1 MKRRILIAALA
12 LVLAVGVITA
22 LNIHT
27 ARKATS
33 VEMQVVS
40 STGDASAAEGLLVDH
55 RIMLGRN
62 LLWYTD
68 YAPATGESDTD
79 FYVTYRNM
87 QQQTYYREQDGETN
101 KTRLTCSAVDGENMD
116 DPIVKELWAEA
127 KRSDTSRRAYA
138 SRRIDPIDYYDTYP
152 MYLAGSWGAGCLSAD
167 YSAELAFDKLR
178 IPVGKYDFAELS
190 VYIGWDSDG
199 AARVD
204 SVGIRGSYMQNRFT
218 PYCVNSGDHILVT
231 AGFPAD
237 VQPQPDWAPEGFG
250 LWDMPVR
257 KVQKEYAGGYYTS
270 YLPATEESRLVYQLD
285 IETQRVALLE
295 QSIDG
300 KYILLLTVEDGRF
313 VLHVLDSNDYH
324 LVQRLDI
331 DAAEE
336 HESAITS
343 YYQDDMADWIGD
355 IDDLGSVEE
364 DRPYRI
370 EPIEG
375 EQGFTL
381 TADYR
386 EYSTVYMRQGDGFLA
401 LLMSSSRVALLT
413 PDREGYEGEF
423 VCDAPSCTFIATDDP
438 AQNGYYFL
446 YHDERDQIGMES
458 YDSISSISTAD
469 ADYAMAYNGRY
480 LAMAGYANDRNLLVS
495 VFGKDGLQYA
505 AYVSNSITT
514 QLGRGDN
521 SFSPVWADAILNE
534 DGMVVPRPG
543 LVWQN

>member
-12 LVLAVGVITA
+12 LVLAVGGIAA
-22 LNIHT
+22 LNIYT
-27 ARKATS
+27 ASKATS
-33 VEMQVVS
+33 VEMQVIS

-55 RIMLGRN
+55 RIMLGGN

-68 YAPATGESDTD
+68 YVPATGESDTN
-79 FYVTYRNM
+79 FYVAYRSI
-87 QQQTYYREQDGETN
+87 QQPYYRWQDGETDE
-101 KTRLTCSAVDGENMD
+101 TRLTCSAVDGENRN

-127 KRSDTSRRAYA
+127 ERSDASLPYV

-152 MYLAGSWGAGCLSAD
+152 MYLAGSWGSGCLSAD

-190 VYIGWDSDG
+190 LYISWDGDG
-199 AARVD
+199 ATKVD
-204 SVGIRGSYMQNRFT
+204 SVGIRSFYMQNRFT

-237 VQPQPDWAPEGFG
+237 VQPRPDWAPEGFG

-257 KVQKEYAGGYYTS
+257 AVQKAYAGGYYTS
-270 YLPATEESRLVYQLD
+270 YLPTTAESRLVYPLD

-300 KYILLLTVEDGRF
+300 KYILLVIVEDGRF
-313 VLHVLDSNDYH
+313 VLHVLDSTDYH
-324 LVQRLDI
+324 LVQQLDI
-331 DAAEE
+331 DAAEK
-336 HESAITS
+336 HESSITE
-343 YYQDDMADWIGD
+343 YYQDDIANWIGD
-355 IDDLGSVEE
+355 IDDPNSVEE

-370 EPIEG
+370 KPIEG

-386 EYSTVYMRQGDGFLA
+386 EYSTVSMRQGDGFLV
-401 LLMSSSRVALLT
+401 LLMGSRVALLT
-413 PDREGYEGEF
+413 PDGEGYKGEF
-423 VCDAPSCTFIATDDP
+423 LCDAPDYSYVEDKDGT
-438 AQNGYYFL
+438 QHRYFL
-446 YHDERDQIGMES
+446 YYDERDEVEYYGLWSAIPT
-458 YDSISSISTAD
+458 ID

-480 LAMAGYANDRNLLVS
+480 LAAAAYDGNGELMVS

-505 AYVSNSITT
+505 AYVCNGITT
-514 QLGRGDN
+514 QLGRGDY
-521 SFSPVWADAILNE
+521 SFSPVWADADLNE

-543 LVWQN
+543 LAWQN